1 MTVRAYACI
10 LGSTLVITTLKMIEG
25 SALVVTLDEDLIL
38 FLILTF
44 LSKNFFSPI
53 LTFFNKKNRR
63 RKNGDFFAADS
74 KSIVRNLIH

>member
-1 MTVRAYACI
+1 MTVRVYACI
-10 LGSTLVITTLKMIEG
+10 LGSTFVITTLKMIEG

-38 FLILTF
+38 FL
-44 LSKNFFSPI
+44 I

>member
-44 LSKNFFSPI
+44 LSKKILFTDFDFFQQ
-53 LTFFNKKNRR
+53 KNRR

>member
-1 MTVRAYACI
+1 MTVRVYACI

-44 LSKNFFSPI
+44 FSKKILFTDFDFFS
-53 LTFFNKKNRR
+53 TKKI
-63 RKNGDFFAADS
+63 GAA
-74 KSIVRNLIH
+74 KTEIFCR

>member
-1 MTVRAYACI
+1 MTVRVYACI

-44 LSKNFFSPI
+44 LSKKILFTDFDFFQQ
-53 LTFFNKKNRR
+53 KNRR
-63 RKNGDFFAADS
+63 RKNGDFLPLTQ
-74 KSIVRNLIH
+74 KINC

>member
-1 MTVRAYACI
+1 MTVRVYACI

-53 LTFFNKKNRR
+53 LTFFQQKNRR
-63 RKNGDFFAADS
+63 RKNGDFLPLTQ
-74 KSIVRNLIH
+74 KINC

>member
-44 LSKNFFSPI
+44 LSKKILFTDFDFFQQ
-53 LTFFNKKNRR
+53 KNRR
-63 RKNGDFFAADS
+63 RKNGDFLPLTQ
-74 KSIVRNLIH
+74 KINC

>member
-1 MTVRAYACI
+1 MTVIVYACI
-10 LGSTLVITTLKMIEG
+10 LGSTLVNTILKRIEE
-25 SALVVTLDEDLIL
+25 SVFVVTLDEDLIL

>member
-1 MTVRAYACI
+1 MTVRVYACI

-44 LSKNFFSPI
+44 LSKKI
-53 LTFFNKKNRR
+53 LFTDF
-63 RKNGDFFAADS
+63 DFFQQ
-74 KSIVRNLIH
+74 KK